1 MNQGQIDIFHRE
13 TKMPNTAARDLISID
28 DYLEGE
34 QHADLKHEYIA
45 GQVFA
50 MAGASEAHVTVAGNL
65 FSLLRAHVRGG
76 PCRVYISDMKVR
88 VDAADSFFYPDVFVT
103 CDPRDANEALMKRHP
118 TLIVEVL
125 SDSTGAYDRGAKFTH
140 YRQLP
145 SLQEYVL
152 IEPERLEIDVFRRN
166 DQGQWVLY
174 PFGAGQPLELTSL
187 GFTCPIEAIYE
198 DVAFS

>member
-1 MNQGQIDIFHRE
+1 MV
-13 TKMPNTAARDLISID
+13 NTAEQRYISAY

-34 QHADLKHEYIA
+34 QLSPIKHEYIA

-50 MAGASEAHVTVAGNL
+50 MAGASESHVTIALNL
-65 FSLLRAHVRGG
+65 ATLLRAHVRGG

-103 CDPRDANEALMKRHP
+103 CHPGDAGEPLMKRQP

-125 SDSTGAYDRGAKFTH
+125 SDSTAAFDRGAKFAH

-145 SLQEYVL
+145 SLKEYVL
-152 IEPERLEIDVFRRN
+152 IETERMAIDVFRR
-166 DQGQWVLY
+166 DGDGQWAFH
-174 PFGAGQPLELTSL
+174 PFSAGQTLDLASID
-187 GFTCPIEAIYE
+187 FRCPMSAIYE
-198 DVAFS
+198 DVVFPEPTHKSP